1 MRGRVGR
8 SDTSAFTYLLYAPE
22 TKLTDDAKRRLKAL
36 RELSGLGS
44 GYELA
49 NRDLEIRGS
58 GNIFGTDQSG
68 DVDNVGYELYMNML
82 EKAIVTARGTTIR
95 AVPECKVS
103 SAAVA
108 CHLQCVHLLCAK
120 VSCLHV
126 QMCLC
131 MRTTTIPE
139 LHATMLYG
147 SA

>member
-22 TKLTDDAKRRLKAL
+22 TKLTSDAKRRLKAL

-49 NRDLEIRGS
+49 NRDLEIRGA

-68 DVDNVGYELYMNML
+68 DVGTVGYELYMNLL
-82 EKAIVTARGTTIR
+82 EEAIVTARGTTIR

-103 SAAVA
+103 STCSGWRVNCSAY
-108 CHLQCVHLLCAK
+108 LC
-120 VSCLHV
+120 
-126 QMCLC
+126 
-131 MRTTTIPE
+131 
-139 LHATMLYG
+139 
-147 SA
+147 